1 MKSYSQS
8 YVKDSLNRA
17 KKTPSLPKSVTTLL
31 NHLYRAAMG
40 IVSQNESIPWKIKGV
55 GFDMMK
61 IKDFCN
67 EEHVP
72 FQLAILDVHGTKEQL
87 STEFFSS
94 LALNLNILNAQYEY
108 ILVCFIDH
116 MNIGMLVEG
125 ISSQSTKVYYEVGGI
140 HTTRD
145 DSWTAGKL
153 EIATVA
159 LFV

>member
-1 MKSYSQS
+1 MNS
-8 YVKDSLNRA
+8 
-17 KKTPSLPKSVTTLL
+17 
-31 NHLYRAAMG
+31 
-40 IVSQNESIPWKIKGV
+40 
-55 GFDMMK
+55 
-61 IKDFCN
+61 
-67 EEHVP
+67 
-72 FQLAILDVHGTKEQL
+72 
-87 STEFFSS
+87 
-94 LALNLNILNAQYEY
+94 QYEY